1 MTFAEILSVISLI
14 TGLLN
19 LIGMG
24 MMYLRYLQIIRGSFV
39 MIRADGQ
46 GDVETVDLLMGGE
59 RL

>member
-39 MIRADGQ
+39 MLRADGQ
-46 GDVETVDLLMGGE
+46 GDVETVDLLMG
-59 RL
+59 R

>member
-24 MMYLRYLQIIRGSFV
+24 LMYLRYLQIIRGSFV

-46 GDVETVDLLMGGE
+46 GDVETVDLLMG
-59 RL
+59 R